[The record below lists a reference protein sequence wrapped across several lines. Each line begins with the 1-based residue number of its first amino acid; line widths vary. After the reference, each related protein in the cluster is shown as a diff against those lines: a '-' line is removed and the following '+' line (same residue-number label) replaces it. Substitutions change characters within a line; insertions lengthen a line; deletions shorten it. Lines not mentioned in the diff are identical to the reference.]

1 MGVCE
6 CGWRLLTNC
15 GGFNHVADGEA
26 FDGLVFGGAARAVG
40 AANELDVSAAS
51 LVTSAIP
58 SLCRLVVRN
67 SVDRESR

>member
-40 AANELDVSAAS
+40 AADGFDVAATFLVASAEKKV
-51 LVTSAIP
+51 LV
-58 SLCRLVVRN
+58 
-67 SVDRESR
+67 